1 MASDNPQGASGSGD
15 GRSFAGTIAVFGSSR
30 RDEESALYVEAYEL
44 GRLLSRAGYAVL
56 SGGYHGSMGAV
67 SRGAAEASGH
77 VIGVTCALGAADP
90 LPPNRWL
97 TEEVK
102 AADLLERLAIMM
114 RRADGFVAVRGGIGT
129 LSEVTLAWSL
139 LQTRSFRGKPLIL
152 LGDDWQPVVSALR
165 QNTDLGS
172 SIAGLARMASTPA
185 EAVAVLASEPLP
197 TPPGPPLQG

>member
-1 MASDNPQGASGSGD
+1 MAGDSRDGQG
-15 GRSFAGTIAVFGSSR
+15 FAGTIAVFGSSR
-30 RDEESALYVEAYEL
+30 RDEESALYAEAYEL
-44 GRLLSRAGYAVL
+44 GRLLSRAGYVVL

-67 SRGAAEASGH
+67 SRGAAEAGGY
-77 VIGVTCALGAADP
+77 VIGVTCALFDP

-152 LGDDWQPVVSALR
+152 LGDDWQPVIGALR
-165 QNTDLGS
+165 QHTDLGS
-172 SIAGLARMASTPA
+172 SIAGLARVASTPT
-185 EAVAVLASEPLP
+185 EAVAALASEPLASLA
-197 TPPGPPLQG
+197 TPPGPPPQG